1 MHKIKRLPIYF
12 MLTASGLSIMLNA
25 SAIDIK
31 DGVYQITT
39 GAELVEFAS
48 MVNSGDGNLKAALT
62 ADVDMSGLSYTPI
75 GSSNVPYRGTFDGN
89 CHYVRNLVINAPD
102 NSNQGLFGY
111 VADGAYIKNVVI
123 DSSCSIS
130 GREFCGG
137 IAGGSTGGGT
147 VTFENCGNEGT
158 IITNGAN
165 AAGIIGVSLNGLCN
179 FNITNCY
186 NAGSIKGGK
195 ESAALSGWVGG
206 SSVIRNCYNAGTIVG
221 MDGRNSLYRNNCTST
236 ECYDIYGYQGEII
249 YADEIS
255 GGAAAYK
262 MNHNGNNN
270 IWYQT
275 LGEDMQP
282 VPFNTH
288 GTVYAK
294 GHLNCDGSPIGEI
307 SGYSNVDEAVHEPHD
322 FVDGV
327 CAACGDVD
335 LSFMTADADGFYAIS
350 TPQQLHWFA
359 AYTNRVDAAAGAYL
373 TEDIDF
379 SNYSARGVMIGEVEE
394 NSYTGTFDGREH
406 KITIAY
412 DTNSDNVAL
421 FRFIKDATIRNL
433 LTVGTINTSARYA
446 GGILCRSAGSSL
458 IENCVSAVN
467 ITSSY
472 SGDAT
477 HGGLASNTHD
487 NIVFRNCGYAGQID
501 SPQSEGSAGIIGY
514 AHGSKEILLQNVY
527 VLSNLNFSV
536 AGNYDVFARNNVQ
549 YDNCYYWTP
558 YLDTEDATLLD
569 DEEAGAS
576 GELCYLLN
584 TFSSCEA
591 HWTQNLGTDA
601 YPLPFTSH
609 KAVNVSGDINCD
621 KTLGANVTF
630 TNDEAVT
637 NVHEH
642 DYVDGVCQNCGARY
656 ITTAEQLMAA
666 ADDIANGFASRMIS
680 ITLGAD
686 IDMSGMYG
694 YRCIGTV
701 DYPYGGVFDGNGHH
715 IYNLMIEND
724 MEGNKGLFGVIN
736 GGAKIRNVIM
746 DASCYIYA
754 KAWAGGIVGTV
765 VNKGLVEISG
775 CGNEADITVTGANAG
790 GILGVNDQQKAL
802 VYITNC
808 YNTGVITAE
817 RESAGLSGWLGDR
830 AEVVNC
836 YNAGEVILESP
847 DATSSF
853 ARGTKTGFTNCYELD
868 GTQVTNVTSTQVENG
883 ELCYLLNG
891 KQSDDV
897 VFFQTLGE
905 DTHPVLDKTH
915 KVVYFDGKKYVNE
928 LLPDAIEGTTDTTGA
943 TVTGIWSLSGMK
955 QNTLQKGINVVK
967 MSDGTVRKVLVK

>member
-31 DGVYQITT
+31 DGVYQIAT

-275 LGEDMQP
+275 LGKDFNP

-307 SGYSNVDEAVHEPHD
+307 SGYSNEDEAVREPHD

-359 AYTNRVDAAAGAYL
+359 AYTNRVDMAACAYL
-373 TEDIDF
+373 TADVDF
-379 SNYSARGVMIGEVEE
+379 TEFSAKGAMIGEGEY
-394 NSYTGTFDGREH
+394 SPYTGTFDGREH
-406 KITIAY
+406 KVTVAY
-412 DTNSDNVAL
+412 DYTKDNVAL
-421 FRFIKDATIRNL
+421 FRFIKNATIRNL
-433 LTVGTINTSARYA
+433 LVDGTINTSARYA
-446 GGILCRSAGSSL
+446 GGLLCMSREASL
-458 IENCVSAVN
+458 IENCVSAVD

-472 SGDAT
+472 VGDAT
-477 HGGLASNTHD
+477 HGGLASNTFD
-487 NIVFRNCGYAGQID
+487 NIVFRNCGYVGSID
-501 SPQSEGSAGIIGY
+501 APNSEGSAGIIGY
-514 AHGSKEILLQNVY
+514 AHGNKEILLQNVY
-527 VLSNLNFSV
+527 VVSNLNFATS
-536 AGNYDVFARNNVQ
+536 GTYDVFARNGVQ

-558 YLDTEDATLLD
+558 YLKSEQATLLGSED
-569 DEEAGAS
+569 AVSS
-576 GELCYLLN
+576 GELCYLIKE
-584 TFSSCEA
+584 FSSYDCP
-591 HWTQNLGTDA
+591 WTQTLGTDA
-601 YPLPFTSH
+601 YPLPFKSH
-609 KAVNVSGDINCD
+609 KNVYVAGDINCD
-621 KTLGANVTF
+621 GTLGAGAGFSNEEGAA
-630 TNDEAVT
+630 NKE
-637 NVHEH
+637 EH
-642 DYVDGVCQNCGARY
+642 NYVDGVCQNCGARF
-656 ITTAEQLMAA
+656 ITTSEQLMAVA
-666 ADDIANGFASRMIS
+666 EDIASGSVSPTMEIQ
-680 ITLGAD
+680 LGAD
-686 IDMSGMYG
+686 IDMNGIYNYPG
-694 YRCIGTV
+694 IGTYE
-701 DYPYGGVFDGNGHH
+701 YPFAGKFDGNGHR
-715 IYNLMIEND
+715 ILNLIIEND
-724 MEGNKGLFGVIN
+724 FESYKGLFGVIN

-746 DASCYIYA
+746 DSSCYIYA
-754 KAWAGGIVGTV
+754 KKWSGGIVGTI
-765 VNKGLVEISG
+765 VNSGLVEISG
-775 CGNEADITVTGANAG
+775 CGNEADVTVVEANAG
-790 GILGVNDQQKAL
+790 GILGVNELQKAI
-802 VYITNC
+802 VYMTNC
-808 YNTGVITAE
+808 YNTGIISGKL
-817 RESAGLSGWLGDR
+817 ESSSLSGWLGDR
-830 AEVVNC
+830 AKVENC
-836 YNAGEVILESP
+836 YSIGAVVTGLEG
-847 DATSSF
+847 DKTF
-853 ARGTKTGFTNCYELD
+853 ARGNKCEYVNCYELN
-868 GTQVTNVTSTQVENG
+868 GTQVTAVTEEQVEGG